1 MNSLGRA
8 CYFKLLNCDQI
19 LMNSLIHLSLNFPEG
34 KSAISQFSF
43 AKGIFTIVFLLS
55 QKNIVICTFN
65 RRATL
70 GVNWLRCCEL
80 IFFVIHTSIRVLR
93 RL

>member
-34 KSAISQFSF
+34 KSAVSQFSF
-43 AKGIFTIVFLLS
+43 AKGNFH
-55 QKNIVICTFN
+55 NC
-65 RRATL
+65 
-70 GVNWLRCCEL
+70 
-80 IFFVIHTSIRVLR
+80 FFVISKKYCDLHI
-93 RL
+93 